1 MKNGNRIVLIIVIIT
16 VLFVI
21 AAIGITSYILKN
33 KTTTIEETEHREG
46 LVYNKKNKFNNYQ
59 IL

>member
-33 KTTTIEETEHREG
+33 KTTTIE
-46 LVYNKKNKFNNYQ
+46 
-59 IL
+59 